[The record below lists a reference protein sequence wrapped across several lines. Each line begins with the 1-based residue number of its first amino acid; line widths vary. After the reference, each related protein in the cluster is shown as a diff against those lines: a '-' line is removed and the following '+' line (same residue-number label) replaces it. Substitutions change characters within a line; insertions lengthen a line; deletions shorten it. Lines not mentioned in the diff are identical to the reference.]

1 MTPSYLKA
9 VSQIPHNSFT
19 EQRQQERDHERYVM
33 RLRFE
38 RLQRDAKVAS

>member
-1 MTPSYLKA
+1 MTPSYLKEL
-9 VSQIPHNSFT
+9 SKIPQASFT

-38 RLQRDAKVAS
+38 RLQRDAKAAS